1 MSDDNSTL
9 AEELFPPEDPCASSV
24 FTEYDRPFHIGAC
37 FIVIFVSFLGVFT
50 TLIGKRNS
58 CLQLPDLVIKI
69 GKTLGTG
76 IILACAFIHM
86 LEPAADSFAS
96 ECIGDISEEYGAYAF
111 LFSMLSAI
119 FLHNLSYIL
128 NEVAQVVTST
138 SKPLSLPTSAVIFRE
153 PSSSLPTSAV
163 IFREPKKQT
172 KSDEANNAQGSGMI
186 PPQCEDDCHA
196 GEPCVNPCV
205 NPTHEEALSLSS
217 EGCDSNHGDSAHH
230 HHHHHHHSPFIGSSA
245 LALPPASVFVQVLMI
260 EFSLSAHS
268 VIIGLA
274 LGIAPDDELKTLL
287 VALCFHQFFEGVSLG
302 AKLAESN
309 TGSVLDWLLAVIFA
323 ISASVGMGVGISLIG
338 TTMLEVSG
346 KSYLLSQG
354 IIDAVCSGILLYLGF
369 SFLLLDF
376 PTDVGQLI
384 QKEDIKSSKWKRI
397 SIQVAMLSSLWIGA
411 GAMAVIGRWL

>member
-9 AEELFPPEDPCASSV
+9 LDEYSPEENPCASV
-24 FTEYDRPFHIGAC
+24 FSDSYDRAFHIGAC
-37 FIVIFVSFLGVFT
+37 FIVIFVSFLGVVS

-119 FLHNLSYIL
+119 FMHNLSYIL
-128 NEVAQVVTST
+128 SEFAQAVTSAA
-138 SKPLSLPTSAVIFRE
+138 KPLSLPTSAVIFRE
-153 PSSSLPTSAV
+153 PSSSLSTSAL
-163 IFREPKKQT
+163 IFLDPKKQA
-172 KSDEANNAQGSGMI
+172 KSDETNGAQGSGMI
-186 PPQCEDDCHA
+186 PPPCEDDCHS

-205 NPTHEEALSLSS
+205 NPTHEEALSPAH
-217 EGCDSNHGDSAHH
+217 NHH

-245 LALPPASVFVQVLMI
+245 LALPPASVFAQLLMI

-274 LGIAPDDELKTLL
+274 LGIAPDDELKALL

-302 AKLAESN
+302 AKLSESN

-369 SFLLLDF
+369 TFLLLDF
-376 PTDVGQLI
+376 PNDVGQLI
-384 QKEDIKSSKWKRI
+384 QKDDVKSSKWKRI